1 MIKLAFSEFV
11 SRPDAKQDYLAAWQ
25 LEFNQTEVDLRFDLE
40 VQADLHQR
48 LSGGVQNY
56 NL

>member
-48 LSGGVQNY
+48 LSGGVQNF